1 MLSLAERNGTMSTA
15 DDTARI
21 EATPDDGVITYL
33 PDEDASKLS
42 EEILKVAFG
51 HDGYEN
57 L

>member
-1 MLSLAERNGTMSTA
+1 MLSLAERNGTMSTV

-51 HDGYEN
+51 HDGYEH